1 VSGKKDVNWSR
12 WARYYVGRALEL
24 LGLLLVTWA
33 MLLFFG
39 GEMRPLLTLTG
50 AGVTLFFVGWL
61 LARKNP
67 EGRE

>member
-1 VSGKKDVNWSR
+1 
-12 WARYYVGRALEL
+12 
-24 LGLLLVTWA
+24 
-33 MLLFFG
+33 
-39 GEMRPLLTLTG
+39 MRPLLTLTG